1 MTTSRLPLLGAL
13 AVGALAL
20 AGCAGGGAEPPSPAP
35 SSASASSAS
44 STTTTAASSA
54 STSPTASSATAP
66 TSPAAS
72 SATASTG
79 AASASGSLSLEMP
92 PALDGQRTLAVQAAV
107 QRAAGPGSEVGLSA
121 ASPLERQTE
130 LRQRAAG
137 LEQAVDA
144 AASPAPT
151 RNAEQQACLD
161 ATRSDLE
168 RDAEAGAADLG
179 LTAQPETAATTGGG
193 PTSTPPPSFTASPD
207 AEVTPLGVRV
217 TVYPTEEAARAA
229 LEDARAA
236 GQACTGVDLAGLG
249 VESVTRTEHE
259 GGTAYTALPAPG
271 GSVYSHLTAVQ
282 DGARIV
288 AVAQADADGGVPADA
303 EDRAASIVTDVLA
316 ALDGEG

>member
-20 AGCAGGGAEPPSPAP
+20 AGCAGGGGAEPSSPAP
-35 SSASASSAS
+35 SSASS
-44 STTTTAASSA
+44 TTTAASSA
-54 STSPTASSATAP
+54 STSPAASSSTAP

-72 SATASTG
+72 ASTASSGG
-79 AASASGSLSLEMP
+79 ASASASASGSLSLEMP

-137 LEQAVDA
+137 LEQTVDA
-144 AASPAPT
+144 GASPAPT
-151 RNAEQQACLD
+151 RSAEQEACLD
-161 ATRSDLE
+161 AARSALE

-193 PTSTPPPSFTASPD
+193 PTTTPAPSFTASPD

-236 GQACTGVDLAGLG
+236 AQACTGVDLAGLG

-282 DGARIV
+282 DGARTV

-303 EDRAASIVTDVLA
+303 EDRAASIVADVLA

>member
-1 MTTSRLPLLGAL
+1 MMTPRLPLLGAL

-20 AGCAGGGAEPPSPAP
+20 AGCAGGGGEPSSPAP
-35 SSASASSAS
+35 SSASSAS
-44 STTTTAASSA
+44 STTTAASSA
-54 STSPTASSATAP
+54 STSP
-66 TSPAAS
+66 AAS
-72 SATASTG
+72 SSTESTAS
-79 AASASGSLSLEMP
+79 ASASGSLSLEMP

-137 LEQAVDA
+137 LEQTVDA
-144 AASPAPT
+144 GASPASA
-151 RNAEQQACLD
+151 RSAEQQACLD

-193 PTSTPPPSFTASPD
+193 PTSTPVPSLTTSPD

-236 GQACTGVDLAGLG
+236 AQACTGVDLAGLV

-282 DGARIV
+282 DGARTV

-303 EDRAASIVTDVLA
+303 EDRAASIVADVLT
-316 ALDGEG
+316 ALDGQG

>member
-35 SSASASSAS
+35 SSASS
-44 STTTTAASSA
+44 TTTAASSA
-54 STSPTASSATAP
+54 STSPAASSSTAP

-72 SATASTG
+72 ASTAST
-79 AASASGSLSLEMP
+79 ASASASGSLSLEMP

-179 LTAQPETAATTGGG
+179 LMAQPETAATTGGG

>member
-20 AGCAGGGAEPPSPAP
+20 AGCAGGGGAEPSSPAP
-35 SSASASSAS
+35 SSASS
-44 STTTTAASSA
+44 TTTAASS
-54 STSPTASSATAP
+54 AP

-72 SATASTG
+72 SSTESTG
-79 AASASGSLSLEMP
+79 AAESTAGASASGSLSLEMP

-144 AASPAPT
+144 GASPAPT
-151 RNAEQQACLD
+151 RSAEQEACLD
-161 ATRSDLE
+161 AARSALE

-193 PTSTPPPSFTASPD
+193 PTTTPAPSFTASPD

-236 GQACTGVDLAGLG
+236 AQACTGVDLAGLD

-282 DGARIV
+282 DGARTV

-303 EDRAASIVTDVLA
+303 EDRAASIVADVLA

>member
-20 AGCAGGGAEPPSPAP
+20 AGCAGGGGAEPSSPAP
-35 SSASASSAS
+35 SSASS
-44 STTTTAASSA
+44 TTTAASSA
-54 STSPTASSATAP
+54 SPAASSSTAP

-72 SATASTG
+72 ASTASMGG
-79 AASASGSLSLEMP
+79 ASASAGASASGSLSLEMP

-137 LEQAVDA
+137 LEQTVDA
-144 AASPAPT
+144 GASPAPT
-151 RNAEQQACLD
+151 RGAEQQACLD
-161 ATRSDLE
+161 ATRSALE

-193 PTSTPPPSFTASPD
+193 PTTTPAPSFTASPD

-236 GQACTGVDLAGLG
+236 AQACTGVDLAGLV

-282 DGARIV
+282 DGARTV

-303 EDRAASIVTDVLA
+303 EDRAASIVADVLA

>member
-20 AGCAGGGAEPPSPAP
+20 AGCAGGGGAEPSSPAP
-35 SSASASSAS
+35 SSASS
-44 STTTTAASSA
+44 TTTAASS
-54 STSPTASSATAP
+54 AP

-72 SATASTG
+72 SSTESTG
-79 AASASGSLSLEMP
+79 AAESTAGASASGSLSLEMP

-144 AASPAPT
+144 GASPAST
-151 RNAEQQACLD
+151 RSAEQQACLD

-193 PTSTPPPSFTASPD
+193 PTTTPAPSFTASPD

-229 LEDARAA
+229 LEDVRAA
-236 GQACTGVDLAGLG
+236 AQACTGVDLAGLD

-282 DGARIV
+282 DGARTV

-303 EDRAASIVTDVLA
+303 EDRAASIVADVLA

>member
-20 AGCAGGGAEPPSPAP
+20 AGCAGGGAEPSSPAP
-35 SSASASSAS
+35 SSASS
-44 STTTTAASSA
+44 TTTAASSA
-54 STSPTASSATAP
+54 SPAASSSTAP

-72 SATASTG
+72 ASTASMG
-79 AASASGSLSLEMP
+79 GASASGSLSLEMP

-144 AASPAPT
+144 GASPAPT
-151 RNAEQQACLD
+151 RSAEQQACLD

-236 GQACTGVDLAGLG
+236 AQACTGVDLAGLG

-303 EDRAASIVTDVLA
+303 EDRAASIVADVLA

>member
-20 AGCAGGGAEPPSPAP
+20 AGCAGGGGAEPSSPAP
-35 SSASASSAS
+35 S
-44 STTTTAASSA
+44 TAASSSSA
-54 STSPTASSATAP
+54 SPAASSSTAP

-72 SATASTG
+72 
-79 AASASGSLSLEMP
+79 ASASGSLSLERP

-137 LEQAVDA
+137 LEQTVDA
-144 AASPAPT
+144 GASPAST
-151 RNAEQQACLD
+151 RSAEQQACLD

-193 PTSTPPPSFTASPD
+193 PTSTPVPSFTASPD

-236 GQACTGVDLAGLG
+236 AQACTGVDLAGLG

-282 DGARIV
+282 DGARTV
-288 AVAQADADGGVPADA
+288 AVAQADADGGVPPDA
-303 EDRAASIVTDVLA
+303 EDRAASIVADVLA

>member
-20 AGCAGGGAEPPSPAP
+20 AGCAGGGGAEPSSPAP
-35 SSASASSAS
+35 SSASS
-44 STTTTAASSA
+44 TTTAASS
-54 STSPTASSATAP
+54 AP

-72 SATASTG
+72 SSTESTG
-79 AASASGSLSLEMP
+79 AAESTAGASASGSLSLEMP

-137 LEQAVDA
+137 LEQTVDA
-144 AASPAPT
+144 GASPAPT
-151 RNAEQQACLD
+151 RSAEQQACLD

-193 PTSTPPPSFTASPD
+193 PTSTPVPSFTASPD

-236 GQACTGVDLAGLG
+236 AQACTGVDLAGLD

-282 DGARIV
+282 DGARTV

-303 EDRAASIVTDVLA
+303 EDRAASIVADVLA

>member
-1 MTTSRLPLLGAL
+1 MTTPRLPLLGAL

-20 AGCAGGGAEPPSPAP
+20 AGCAGGGGAEPSSPA
-35 SSASASSAS
+35 SSSAS
-44 STTTTAASSA
+44 STTTAASSA
-54 STSPTASSATAP
+54 STSP
-66 TSPAAS
+66 AAS
-72 SATASTG
+72 SSTESTG
-79 AASASGSLSLEMP
+79 AAESTASASASGSLSLEMP
-92 PALDGQRTLAVQAAV
+92 PALDGQRTLAVQTAV

-137 LEQAVDA
+137 LEQTVDA
-144 AASPAPT
+144 GASPAST
-151 RNAEQQACLD
+151 RSAEQQACLD

-193 PTSTPPPSFTASPD
+193 PTTTPAPSFTASPD

-236 GQACTGVDLAGLG
+236 AQACTGVDLAGLG

-259 GGTAYTALPAPG
+259 GGAAYTALPAPG

-282 DGARIV
+282 DGARTV

>member
-20 AGCAGGGAEPPSPAP
+20 AGCAGGGGAEPSSPA
-35 SSASASSAS
+35 SSSAS
-44 STTTTAASSA
+44 STTTAASSA
-54 STSPTASSATAP
+54 STSP
-66 TSPAAS
+66 AAS
-72 SATASTG
+72 SSTESTG
-79 AASASGSLSLEMP
+79 AAESTASASASSSLSLEMP

-137 LEQAVDA
+137 LEQTVDA
-144 AASPAPT
+144 GASPAST
-151 RNAEQQACLD
+151 RSAEQQACLD

-193 PTSTPPPSFTASPD
+193 PTTTPAPSFTASPD

>member
-20 AGCAGGGAEPPSPAP
+20 AGCAGGGAEPSSPAT
-35 SSASASSAS
+35 SSASSAS
-44 STTTTAASSA
+44 STTTAASSA
-54 STSPTASSATAP
+54 SASPAASSSTAP

-72 SATASTG
+72 
-79 AASASGSLSLEMP
+79 ASASSSLSLEMP

-144 AASPAPT
+144 GASPAPT
-151 RNAEQQACLD
+151 RSADQQACLD
-161 ATRSDLE
+161 ATRSALE

-193 PTSTPPPSFTASPD
+193 PTTTPAPSFTASPD

-236 GQACTGVDLAGLG
+236 AQACTGVDLAGLG

-259 GGTAYTALPAPG
+259 GGTGYTAIPAPG
-271 GSVYSHLTAVQ
+271 GSVYAHLTAVQ
-282 DGARIV
+282 DGARTV

-303 EDRAASIVTDVLA
+303 EDRAASIVADVLA

>member
-1 MTTSRLPLLGAL
+1 MTTPRLPLLGAL

-20 AGCAGGGAEPPSPAP
+20 AGCAGGGGAEPSSPA
-35 SSASASSAS
+35 SSSAS
-44 STTTTAASSA
+44 STTTAASSA
-54 STSPTASSATAP
+54 STSP
-66 TSPAAS
+66 AAS
-72 SATASTG
+72 SSTESTG
-79 AASASGSLSLEMP
+79 AAESTASASASSSLSLEMP
-92 PALDGQRTLAVQAAV
+92 AALDGQRTLAVQAAV

-121 ASPLERQTE
+121 VSPLERQTE

-137 LEQAVDA
+137 LEQTVDA
-144 AASPAPT
+144 GASPAST
-151 RNAEQQACLD
+151 RSAEQQACLD

-193 PTSTPPPSFTASPD
+193 PTTTPAPSFTASPD

-236 GQACTGVDLAGLG
+236 AQACTGVDLAGLG

-282 DGARIV
+282 DGARTV

-303 EDRAASIVTDVLA
+303 EDRAASIVAEVLA
-316 ALDGEG
+316 ALDGQG

>member
-1 MTTSRLPLLGAL
+1 MTTSRLPLFGAL

-20 AGCAGGGAEPPSPAP
+20 TGCAGGGGAEPSSPAP
-35 SSASASSAS
+35 SSVSS
-44 STTTTAASSA
+44 TTTAASSA
-54 STSPTASSATAP
+54 STSP
-66 TSPAAS
+66 AAS
-72 SATASTG
+72 SSTESTG
-79 AASASGSLSLEMP
+79 AAESTASASASGSLSLEMP

-137 LEQAVDA
+137 LEQTVDA
-144 AASPAPT
+144 GASPAPT
-151 RNAEQQACLD
+151 RSAEQQACLD

-193 PTSTPPPSFTASPD
+193 PTSTPVPSFTASPD

-236 GQACTGVDLAGLG
+236 AQACTGVDLAGLD

-271 GSVYSHLTAVQ
+271 GSIYSHLTAVQ
-282 DGARIV
+282 DGARTV

-303 EDRAASIVTDVLA
+303 EDRAASIVADVLA

>member
-1 MTTSRLPLLGAL
+1 MTTSRLPLFGVL

-20 AGCAGGGAEPPSPAP
+20 AGCAGGGAEPSSPAP
-35 SSASASSAS
+35 SSASS
-44 STTTTAASSA
+44 TTTAASSA
-54 STSPTASSATAP
+54 STSSVASASTASAGGASA
-66 TSPAAS
+66 S
-72 SATASTG
+72 
-79 AASASGSLSLEMP
+79 ASASGSLSLEMP

-144 AASPAPT
+144 GASPAPT
-151 RNAEQQACLD
+151 RSAEQQACLD
-161 ATRSDLE
+161 ATRADLDQ
-168 RDAEAGAADLG
+168 DAEAGAADLG

-193 PTSTPPPSFTASPD
+193 PTTTPVPSFTASPD

-236 GQACTGVDLAGLG
+236 AQACTGVDLAGLG

-282 DGARIV
+282 DGARTV

-303 EDRAASIVTDVLA
+303 EDRAASIVADVLA

>member
-20 AGCAGGGAEPPSPAP
+20 AGCAGGGAEPSSPAP
-35 SSASASSAS
+35 SSVSS
-44 STTTTAASSA
+44 TTTAASSA
-54 STSPTASSATAP
+54 STSP
-66 TSPAAS
+66 AAS
-72 SATASTG
+72 SSTESTG
-79 AASASGSLSLEMP
+79 AAESTAGASASGSLSLEMP

-144 AASPAPT
+144 GASPAST
-151 RNAEQQACLD
+151 RSAEQQACLD

-193 PTSTPPPSFTASPD
+193 PTTTPAPSFTASPD

-236 GQACTGVDLAGLG
+236 AQACTGVDLAGLD

-271 GSVYSHLTAVQ
+271 GSIYSHLTAVQ
-282 DGARIV
+282 DGARTV

-303 EDRAASIVTDVLA
+303 EDRAASIVADVLA

>member
-20 AGCAGGGAEPPSPAP
+20 AGCAGGGGAEPSSPAP
-35 SSASASSAS
+35 SSVSS
-44 STTTTAASSA
+44 TTTAASSA
-54 STSPTASSATAP
+54 STSP
-66 TSPAAS
+66 AAS
-72 SATASTG
+72 SSTESTG
-79 AASASGSLSLEMP
+79 AAESTASASASSSLSLEMP

-144 AASPAPT
+144 GASPAST
-151 RNAEQQACLD
+151 RSAEQQACLD

-193 PTSTPPPSFTASPD
+193 PTSTPVPSFTASPD

-236 GQACTGVDLAGLG
+236 AQACTGVDLAGLD

-282 DGARIV
+282 DGARTV

-303 EDRAASIVTDVLA
+303 EDRAASIVADVLA

>member
-20 AGCAGGGAEPPSPAP
+20 AGCAGGGGAEPSSPA
-35 SSASASSAS
+35 SSSAS
-44 STTTTAASSA
+44 STTTAASSA
-54 STSPTASSATAP
+54 STSP
-66 TSPAAS
+66 AAS
-72 SATASTG
+72 SSTESTG
-79 AASASGSLSLEMP
+79 AAESTAGASASGSLSLEMP

-137 LEQAVDA
+137 LEQTVDA
-144 AASPAPT
+144 GASPAPT
-151 RNAEQQACLD
+151 RSAEQQACLD
-161 ATRSDLE
+161 ATRSALE

-193 PTSTPPPSFTASPD
+193 PTTTPAPSFTASPD

-236 GQACTGVDLAGLG
+236 AQACTGVDLAGLD

-282 DGARIV
+282 DGARTV

-303 EDRAASIVTDVLA
+303 EDRAASIVADVLA

>member
-1 MTTSRLPLLGAL
+1 MTTPRLPLLGAL

-20 AGCAGGGAEPPSPAP
+20 AGWAGGGAEPPSPAP
-35 SSASASSAS
+35 SSASS
-44 STTTTAASSA
+44 TTTAASPA
-54 STSPTASSATAP
+54 S

-79 AASASGSLSLEMP
+79 AASSSGSLSLEMP

-282 DGARIV
+282 DGARTV

-303 EDRAASIVTDVLA
+303 EDRAASIVADVLA

>member
-1 MTTSRLPLLGAL
+1 MMTPRLPLLGAL

-20 AGCAGGGAEPPSPAP
+20 AGCAGGGGEPSSPAP
-35 SSASASSAS
+35 SSASSAS
-44 STTTTAASSA
+44 STTTAASSA
-54 STSPTASSATAP
+54 STSPAASSAS

-72 SATASTG
+72 SSTESTAS
-79 AASASGSLSLEMP
+79 ASASGSLSLEMP

-137 LEQAVDA
+137 LEQTVDA
-144 AASPAPT
+144 GASPAST
-151 RNAEQQACLD
+151 RSAEQQACLD

-193 PTSTPPPSFTASPD
+193 PTSTPVPSLTTSPD

-236 GQACTGVDLAGLG
+236 AQACTGVDLAGLV

-282 DGARIV
+282 DGARTV

-303 EDRAASIVTDVLA
+303 EDRAASIVADVLT
-316 ALDGEG
+316 ALDGQG

>member
-1 MTTSRLPLLGAL
+1 MTTPRLPLLGAL

-20 AGCAGGGAEPPSPAP
+20 AGCAGGGGAEPSSPAP
-35 SSASASSAS
+35 SSTSSTSSAS
-44 STTTTAASSA
+44 STTTAASSA
-54 STSPTASSATAP
+54 STSPA
-66 TSPAAS
+66 SPAAS
-72 SATASTG
+72 ASTESTG
-79 AASASGSLSLEMP
+79 AAESTASASASSSLSLEMP

-130 LRQRAAG
+130 LRQRADG

-144 AASPAPT
+144 GASPAPT
-151 RNAEQQACLD
+151 RSAEQQACLD
-161 ATRSDLE
+161 ATRSALE

-193 PTSTPPPSFTASPD
+193 PTTTPAPSFTASPD

-236 GQACTGVDLAGLG
+236 AQACTGVDLAGLD

-271 GSVYSHLTAVQ
+271 GSVYSHLTDVQ
-282 DGARIV
+282 DGARTV

-303 EDRAASIVTDVLA
+303 EDRAASIVADVLA

>member
-1 MTTSRLPLLGAL
+1 MTTSRLPLFGAL

-20 AGCAGGGAEPPSPAP
+20 TGCAGGGGAEPSSPAP
-35 SSASASSAS
+35 SSASS
-44 STTTTAASSA
+44 TTTAASSA
-54 STSPTASSATAP
+54 STSP
-66 TSPAAS
+66 AAS
-72 SATASTG
+72 SSTESTG
-79 AASASGSLSLEMP
+79 AAESTAGASASGSLSLEMP

-144 AASPAPT
+144 GASPAPT
-151 RNAEQQACLD
+151 RSAEQQACLD

-193 PTSTPPPSFTASPD
+193 PTTTPAPSFTASPD

-236 GQACTGVDLAGLG
+236 AQACTGVDLAGLG
-249 VESVTRTEHE
+249 VERVTRTEHE
-259 GGTAYTALPAPG
+259 GGTAYTAIPAPG

-282 DGARIV
+282 DGARTV

-303 EDRAASIVTDVLA
+303 EDRAASIVADVLA

>member
-1 MTTSRLPLLGAL
+1 
-13 AVGALAL
+13 
-20 AGCAGGGAEPPSPAP
+20 
-35 SSASASSAS
+35 
-44 STTTTAASSA
+44 
-54 STSPTASSATAP
+54 
-66 TSPAAS
+66 
-72 SATASTG
+72 
-79 AASASGSLSLEMP
+79 MP

-137 LEQAVDA
+137 LEQTVDA
-144 AASPAPT
+144 GASPAPT
-151 RNAEQQACLD
+151 RSAEQQACLD

-193 PTSTPPPSFTASPD
+193 PTSTPVPSFTASPD

-236 GQACTGVDLAGLG
+236 AQACTGVDLAGLD

-271 GSVYSHLTAVQ
+271 GSIYSHLTAVQ
-282 DGARIV
+282 DGARTV

-303 EDRAASIVTDVLA
+303 EDRAASIVADVLA

>member
-20 AGCAGGGAEPPSPAP
+20 AGCAGGGGAEPSSPAP
-35 SSASASSAS
+35 SSASS
-44 STTTTAASSA
+44 TTTAASSA
-54 STSPTASSATAP
+54 STSP
-66 TSPAAS
+66 AAS
-72 SATASTG
+72 SSTESTG
-79 AASASGSLSLEMP
+79 AAESTAGASASGSLSLEMP

-144 AASPAPT
+144 GASPAST
-151 RNAEQQACLD
+151 RSAEQQACLD
-161 ATRSDLE
+161 ATRSALE

-193 PTSTPPPSFTASPD
+193 PTTTPAPSFTASPD

-236 GQACTGVDLAGLG
+236 AQACTGVDLAGLD

-282 DGARIV
+282 DGARTV

>member
-1 MTTSRLPLLGAL
+1 MTTPRLPLLGAL

-20 AGCAGGGAEPPSPAP
+20 AGCAGGGAEPSSPAP
-35 SSASASSAS
+35 SSASS
-44 STTTTAASSA
+44 TTTAASS
-54 STSPTASSATAP
+54 AP

-72 SATASTG
+72 SSTESTG
-79 AASASGSLSLEMP
+79 AAESTASASASSSLSLEMP

-144 AASPAPT
+144 GASPAST
-151 RNAEQQACLD
+151 RSAEQQACLD
-161 ATRSDLE
+161 ATRSALE

-193 PTSTPPPSFTASPD
+193 PTTTPAPSFTASPD

-236 GQACTGVDLAGLG
+236 AQACTGVDLAGLD

-282 DGARIV
+282 DGARTV

>member
-20 AGCAGGGAEPPSPAP
+20 AGCAGGGAEPSSPAP
-35 SSASASSAS
+35 SSASSAS
-44 STTTTAASSA
+44 STTTAASSA
-54 STSPTASSATAP
+54 SA
-66 TSPAAS
+66 SPAAS
-72 SATASTG
+72 TSTESTG
-79 AASASGSLSLEMP
+79 AAESTAGASASGSLSLEMP

-144 AASPAPT
+144 GASPAST
-151 RNAEQQACLD
+151 RSAEQQACLD

-193 PTSTPPPSFTASPD
+193 PTTTPAPSFTASPD

-236 GQACTGVDLAGLG
+236 AQACTGVDLAGLD

-282 DGARIV
+282 DGARTV

-303 EDRAASIVTDVLA
+303 EDRAASIVADVLA

>member
-20 AGCAGGGAEPPSPAP
+20 AGCAGGGAEPSSPAP
-35 SSASASSAS
+35 SSASS
-44 STTTTAASSA
+44 TTTAASSA
-54 STSPTASSATAP
+54 STSP
-66 TSPAAS
+66 AAS
-72 SATASTG
+72 SSTESTG
-79 AASASGSLSLEMP
+79 AAESTAGASASGSLSLEMP

-144 AASPAPT
+144 GASPAST
-151 RNAEQQACLD
+151 RSAEQQACLD

-193 PTSTPPPSFTASPD
+193 PTTTPAPSFTASPD

-236 GQACTGVDLAGLG
+236 AQACTGVDLAGLD

-282 DGARIV
+282 DGARTV

-303 EDRAASIVTDVLA
+303 EDRAASIVADVLA

>member
-20 AGCAGGGAEPPSPAP
+20 AGCAGGGAEPSSPAP
-35 SSASASSAS
+35 SSASS
-44 STTTTAASSA
+44 TTTAASS
-54 STSPTASSATAP
+54 AP

-72 SATASTG
+72 SSTESTG
-79 AASASGSLSLEMP
+79 AAESTAGASASGSLSLEMP

-144 AASPAPT
+144 GASPAST
-151 RNAEQQACLD
+151 RSAEQQACLD

-193 PTSTPPPSFTASPD
+193 PTTTPAPSFTASPD

-236 GQACTGVDLAGLG
+236 AQACTGVDLAGLD

-282 DGARIV
+282 DGARTV

-303 EDRAASIVTDVLA
+303 EDRAASIVADVLA

>member
-20 AGCAGGGAEPPSPAP
+20 AGCAGGGAEPSSPAP
-35 SSASASSAS
+35 SSASS
-44 STTTTAASSA
+44 TTTAASSA
-54 STSPTASSATAP
+54 S

-79 AASASGSLSLEMP
+79 GTSASGSLSLEMP
-92 PALDGQRTLAVQAAV
+92 PALNGQRTLAVQAAV

-282 DGARIV
+282 DGARTV

-303 EDRAASIVTDVLA
+303 EDRAASIVADVLA

>member
-20 AGCAGGGAEPPSPAP
+20 AGCAGGGGAEPSSPAP
-35 SSASASSAS
+35 SSASS
-44 STTTTAASSA
+44 TTTAASSA
-54 STSPTASSATAP
+54 STSP
-66 TSPAAS
+66 AAS
-72 SATASTG
+72 TSTESTG
-79 AASASGSLSLEMP
+79 AAESTASASASSSLSLEMP
-92 PALDGQRTLAVQAAV
+92 PALDGQRTLAVQTAV

-130 LRQRAAG
+130 LRQRADG

-144 AASPAPT
+144 GASPAPT
-151 RNAEQQACLD
+151 RSAEQQACLD

-193 PTSTPPPSFTASPD
+193 PTTTPAPSFTASPD

-236 GQACTGVDLAGLG
+236 AQACTGVDLAGLD

-282 DGARIV
+282 DGARTV

-303 EDRAASIVTDVLA
+303 EDRAASIVADVLA

>member
-1 MTTSRLPLLGAL
+1 MTTPRLPLLGAL

-20 AGCAGGGAEPPSPAP
+20 AGCAGGGAEPSSPAP
-35 SSASASSAS
+35 SSASS
-44 STTTTAASSA
+44 TTTAASSA
-54 STSPTASSATAP
+54 STSPAASSSTAP

-72 SATASTG
+72 SSTASTG
-79 AASASGSLSLEMP
+79 GTSASGSLSLEMP

-193 PTSTPPPSFTASPD
+193 PTTTPAPSFTASPD

-236 GQACTGVDLAGLG
+236 AQACTGVDLAGLG

-282 DGARIV
+282 DGARTV
-288 AVAQADADGGVPADA
+288 AVAQADADGGVPPDA
-303 EDRAASIVTDVLA
+303 EDRAASIVADVLA

>member
-20 AGCAGGGAEPPSPAP
+20 AGCAGGGGAEPSSPAP
-35 SSASASSAS
+35 SSASS
-44 STTTTAASSA
+44 TTTAASSA
-54 STSPTASSATAP
+54 STSPAASSSTAP

-72 SATASTG
+72 TSTAST
-79 AASASGSLSLEMP
+79 ASASASASASGSLSLEMP

-130 LRQRAAG
+130 LRQRADG
-137 LEQAVDA
+137 LEQTVDA
-144 AASPAPT
+144 GASPAST
-151 RNAEQQACLD
+151 RSAEQQACLD

-193 PTSTPPPSFTASPD
+193 PTSTPVPSFTASPD

-236 GQACTGVDLAGLG
+236 AQACTGVDLAGLG

-282 DGARIV
+282 DGARTV

-303 EDRAASIVTDVLA
+303 EDRAASIVADVLA

>member
-1 MTTSRLPLLGAL
+1 MTTPRLPLLGAL

-20 AGCAGGGAEPPSPAP
+20 AGCAGGGGAEPSSPAP
-35 SSASASSAS
+35 SSASS
-44 STTTTAASSA
+44 TTTAASSA
-54 STSPTASSATAP
+54 STSP
-66 TSPAAS
+66 AAS
-72 SATASTG
+72 SSTESTG
-79 AASASGSLSLEMP
+79 AAESTAGASASGSLSLEMP

-144 AASPAPT
+144 GASPAST
-151 RNAEQQACLD
+151 RSAEQQACLD

-193 PTSTPPPSFTASPD
+193 PTTTPAPSFTASPD

-236 GQACTGVDLAGLG
+236 AQACTGVDLAGLD

-282 DGARIV
+282 DGARTV

-303 EDRAASIVTDVLA
+303 EDRAASIVADVLA

>member
-1 MTTSRLPLLGAL
+1 MTTSRLPLFGVL

-20 AGCAGGGAEPPSPAP
+20 AGCAGGGAEPSSPAP
-35 SSASASSAS
+35 SSASS
-44 STTTTAASSA
+44 TTTAASSA
-54 STSPTASSATAP
+54 STSPAASSSTAP

-72 SATASTG
+72 ASTEST
-79 AASASGSLSLEMP
+79 ASASASSSLSLEMP
-92 PALDGQRTLAVQAAV
+92 AALDGQRTLAVQAAV

-236 GQACTGVDLAGLG
+236 AQACTGVDLAGLG

-282 DGARIV
+282 DGARTV

-303 EDRAASIVTDVLA
+303 EDRAASIVADVLT

>member
-1 MTTSRLPLLGAL
+1 MTTSRLPLFGAL

-20 AGCAGGGAEPPSPAP
+20 AGCAGGGGEPSSPAP
-35 SSASASSAS
+35 SSASSAS
-44 STTTTAASSA
+44 STTTAASSA
-54 STSPTASSATAP
+54 STSPAASSSTAP
-66 TSPAAS
+66 TSPPAS
-72 SATASTG
+72 SSTESTG
-79 AASASGSLSLEMP
+79 GASASGSLSLEMP

-107 QRAAGPGSEVGLSA
+107 QRAAGPGSEAGLSA

-144 AASPAPT
+144 GASPAPT
-151 RNAEQQACLD
+151 RSAEQQACLD

-236 GQACTGVDLAGLG
+236 AQACTGVDLAGLG

-303 EDRAASIVTDVLA
+303 EDRAASIVADVLA

>member
-20 AGCAGGGAEPPSPAP
+20 AGCAGGGAEPSSPAT
-35 SSASASSAS
+35 SSASSAS
-44 STTTTAASSA
+44 STTTAASSA
-54 STSPTASSATAP
+54 SASPAASSSTAP

-72 SATASTG
+72 ASTAST
-79 AASASGSLSLEMP
+79 ASASASGSLSLEMP

-144 AASPAPT
+144 GASPAST
-151 RNAEQQACLD
+151 RSAEQQACLD

-193 PTSTPPPSFTASPD
+193 PTSTPGPSFTASPD

-236 GQACTGVDLAGLG
+236 AQACTGVDLAGLG

-282 DGARIV
+282 DGARTV

>member
-20 AGCAGGGAEPPSPAP
+20 AGCAGGGAEPSSPAP
-35 SSASASSAS
+35 SSVLSASS
-44 STTTTAASSA
+44 TTTAASSA
-54 STSPTASSATAP
+54 ASSSTAPASPTAS
-66 TSPAAS
+66 AS
-72 SATASTG
+72 TASTG
-79 AASASGSLSLEMP
+79 GASASGSLSLEMP

-144 AASPAPT
+144 GASPAPT
-151 RNAEQQACLD
+151 RSAEQQACLD
-161 ATRSDLE
+161 ATRADLE
-168 RDAEAGAADLG
+168 QDAEAGAADLG

-193 PTSTPPPSFTASPD
+193 PTTTPVPSFTASPD

-236 GQACTGVDLAGLG
+236 AQACTGVDLAGLG

-282 DGARIV
+282 DGARTV

-303 EDRAASIVTDVLA
+303 EDRAASIVADVLA

>member
-20 AGCAGGGAEPPSPAP
+20 AGCAGGGGAEPSSPAP
-35 SSASASSAS
+35 SSVSS
-44 STTTTAASSA
+44 TTTAASSA
-54 STSPTASSATAP
+54 STSP
-66 TSPAAS
+66 AAS
-72 SATASTG
+72 SSTESTG
-79 AASASGSLSLEMP
+79 AAESTAGASASGSLSLEMP

-144 AASPAPT
+144 GASPAST
-151 RNAEQQACLD
+151 RSAEQQACLD

-193 PTSTPPPSFTASPD
+193 PTTTPAPSFTASPD

-236 GQACTGVDLAGLG
+236 AQACTGVDLAGLG
-249 VESVTRTEHE
+249 VESVTWTEHE

-282 DGARIV
+282 DGARTV

-303 EDRAASIVTDVLA
+303 EDRAASIVADVLA